1 MSKIV
6 HPYAHRL
13 VILRDWKSRWFAD
26 PKKYVDYLKG
36 DVLIREWLEK
46 KLRGMYVSSI
56 EIERS
61 QKATR
66 FIIKTSRPGLIIG
79 RSGEGATK
87 LKEAII
93 KKIDKLGVI
102 KLGDFKLEIVEVTN
116 PEADASIVAYMIA
129 EGLEKRM
136 PYRRVIKQII
146 EKVMTTRG
154 VEGARVVLSGRLGGA
169 EIARTEELK
178 RGSIPLQTFRADIDF
193 KRERATLSYGVIGI
207 KVWIYRGKIFADKK
221 PVRTSDWSV
230 ASDKEVKN

>member
-6 HPYAHRL
+6 HPYSHRL
-13 VILRDWKSRWFAD
+13 TILRDWKSHWFAD
-26 PKKYVDYLKG
+26 HEKYREFLRG
-36 DVLIREWLEK
+36 DILLREFLEK
-46 KLRGMYVSSI
+46 RLRGMYVSSI

-87 LKEAII
+87 LKADII
-93 KKIDKLGVI
+93 KEMKRLSPPKLE
-102 KLGDFKLEIVEVTN
+102 DFKLEIVEVAN
-116 PEADASIVAYMIA
+116 PEADAAVVAYMIA

-136 PYRRVIKQII
+136 PYRRVIKQTL
-146 EKVMTTRG
+146 EKVMATQG
-154 VEGARVVLSGRLGGA
+154 VEGARIVIGGRLGGA

-193 KRERATLSYGVIGI
+193 KRERAVLPYGTIGI
-207 KVWIYRGKIFADKK
+207 KVWIYRGKIFSEKK
-221 PVRTSDWSV
+221 
-230 ASDKEVKN
+230 K